1 MEESTFIIFAIVLL
15 VVSFVLFFGFVYLV
29 IRLLVSKGV
38 TIQMT
43 KFHKKPLQNHVQ
55 DVSDTDFSSSDDPWR
70 DDPWRNSDATE
81 EPWGHHTE
89 ESAGYD
95 SAHEAESTAS
105 DDTGSSDS
113 NS

>member
-15 VVSFVLFFGFVYLV
+15 VVSFVLFFGFIYLV

-55 DVSDTDFSSSDDPWR
+55 DVSDTDSSYSDDPWR
-70 DDPWRNSDATE
+70 ISDATE

-89 ESAGYD
+89 ESAGYE